1 MLDYL
6 SWIDRVFIAP
16 FYSVPGGALT
26 TRGPGEH
33 GAGPGD
39 RSQKPVE
46 TSSAVSIHKAIIT
59 SRKVNILY
67 LSFGIHNA
75 DLFEPSQL

>member
-39 RSQKPVE
+39 RSSEARRNKQRR
-46 TSSAVSIHKAIIT
+46 IHTQGHYHQQEGKHTVFIVWH
-59 SRKVNILY
+59 S
-67 LSFGIHNA
+67 
-75 DLFEPSQL
+75 